1 MCTNTCYKKG
11 CTFIWSRASN
21 ASKNGTTKSRSFSQA
36 GRVSRPTWLSFR
48 SASVPKR
55 HWPKQPDSGSARR
68 GGIWV
73 DDYLQTSAADVY
85 AVGDAIEFPH
95 PLTGKPWLNYL
106 ANPANRQGR
115 IVADN
120 MVFGNTTRYEGAIGT
135 SIAKVFDMT
144 VASTGLAAKRLKQ
157 FGIPYASS
165 TTHSAS
171 HAGYYPDALPLTLAD
186 LRPRERQTLRRSV
199 RGLRRSGQA
208 YRPDCPADQ
217 AGRHGLRS
225 DKSRAR
231 LRPSFFIGKRPDR
244 HSRLCGRQHHQRG
257 DACGDLAANGGSGSL
272 RHAVSGC
279 AYPRGTRLRSDP
291 RFGEHSAGR
300 VFAAGSANCRATKR
314 FTSIAPLV
322 YGDTW
327 P

>member
-1 MCTNTCYKKG
+1 
-11 CTFIWSRASN
+11 
-21 ASKNGTTKSRSFSQA
+21 
-36 GRVSRPTWLSFR
+36 
-48 SASVPKR
+48 
-55 HWPKQPDSGSARR
+55 
-68 GGIWV
+68 
-73 DDYLQTSAADVY
+73 
-85 AVGDAIEFPH
+85 
-95 PLTGKPWLNYL
+95 
-106 ANPANRQGR
+106 
-115 IVADN
+115 
-120 MVFGNTTRYEGAIGT
+120 
-135 SIAKVFDMT
+135 MT

-171 HAGYYPDALPLTLAD
+171 HAGYYPDALPLTLRLTFDPASGKLYGGQCVGYDGAD
-186 LRPRERQTLRRSV
+186 KRIDS
-199 RGLRRSGQA
+199 
-208 YRPDCPADQ
+208 DCPADQ